1 MAETI
6 TGKVTEVTPD
16 GDLLTDITY
25 DQIAKAPSDESV
37 RIIVDEEH
45 ETFGIF
51 AANHNQPAMTLISIA
66 QPDSPLRLHLVG
78 DSASMMLGVRPGARV
93 QVKW

>member
-6 TGKVTEVTPD
+6 TGIVTEVTPD

-25 DQIAKAPSDESV
+25 DQIAKAPNDETV

-51 AANHNQPAMTLISIA
+51 PAEHNQPPMTLISIA
-66 QPDSPLRLHLVG
+66 QPNSPLRLHLVG
-78 DSASMMLGVRPGARV
+78 DSASMMLGVRPGASV